1 MSPTMVFKGNK
12 PFFIVGSP
20 GGTTITMGNLQAIL
34 NAVDF
39 GMNAQEAVEAPRFCT
54 TSDTIEV
61 TNRILR
67 STQRALEAKGYPV
80 MRHAFSHMFP
90 LVHAIRLNE
99 GKLDGG
105 ADPAGD
111 GMAAAI

>member
-1 MSPTMVFKGNK
+1 MS
-12 PFFIVGSP
+12 
-20 GGTTITMGNLQAIL
+20 
-34 NAVDF
+34 
-39 GMNAQEAVEAPRFCT
+39 AQEAVGAPRFCA

-67 STQRALEAKGYPV
+67 ATQRALEAKGYKV
-80 MRHAFSHMFP
+80 HRHPFSYMFP
-90 LVHAIRLNE
+90 LVHALRIVD

-111 GMAAAI
+111 GLAMAV